1 MDYSSLLVFG
11 SNLGLVIVYLFYGL
25 WFAKSGYLPS
35 PWKLLFKRKEKKP
48 IDHIGEPPIQY

>member
-1 MDYSSLLVFG
+1 MDTNLLVFG
-11 SNLGLVIVYLFYGL
+11 SNLGLIAVYLFYGL

-48 IDHIGEPPIQY
+48 VDHIGEPPIQY